1 MSETVKGKRPYDS
14 RRRRAQAEQ
23 TRLDILAAAAELFT
37 ERGYPATTLAA
48 VAASAEVVVETIY
61 RAFGNK
67 AGLFREVVRAAVAG
81 GGDRAKVDPERR
93 PAIQA
98 VIEETDPRRKLA
110 LYARTQPGIHR
121 RSGPLL
127 RALAVAA
134 ATDPALA
141 ELATQIEDERRAGL
155 QRFAAHLAE
164 RGMLRP
170 GLSID
175 EAGDTLWMINA
186 LTVYDL
192 LVTQRGWTLE
202 RYRDWL
208 ADTLHRLLIADLSE
222 LSSPM
227 TQLSSDKSAEEL
239 PGSRRGAGADHEDD
253 LAEQ

>member
-1 MSETVKGKRPYDS
+1 MTGDVKGKRPYDS

-23 TRLDILAAAAELFT
+23 TRQDILAAAGELFT

-48 VAASAEVVVETIY
+48 VAGSADVVVETVY
-61 RAFGNK
+61 RAFGSK
-67 AGLFREVVRAAVAG
+67 AGLFQEAVRAAVAG
-81 GGDRAKVDPERR
+81 GGERAQVEPERR

-127 RALAVAA
+127 RALAAA
-134 ATDPALA
+134 SAADPALA
-141 ELATQIEDERRAGL
+141 DLATQIEGERRAGL

-170 GLSID
+170 GLSAD
-175 EAGDTLWMINA
+175 EAGDTLWTINA
-186 LTVYDL
+186 LAVYDL
-192 LVTQRGWTLE
+192 LVGQRGWTPE

-208 ADTLHRLLIADLSE
+208 ADSLHRLLIKD
-222 LSSPM
+222 
-227 TQLSSDKSAEEL
+227 
-239 PGSRRGAGADHEDD
+239 
-253 LAEQ
+253 